1 MERGE
6 IWFDEGNGTAWP
18 MQWYLRDF
26 PNRRSFG
33 RALAGPPDN
42 APIVLVAGDNLGAV
56 EPYMDGYTAQRYS
69 LRWWFPESIYRNFAI
84 APEVPPSQSALK
96 SADNPKDV
104 RAIARSIWPSV
115 SALGSPE
122 GQQHLYRLMMYHDLP
137 TPIGAYTYTLF
148 IRNDLLPLY
157 NEIRY

>member
-1 MERGE
+1 
-6 IWFDEGNGTAWP
+6 
-18 MQWYLRDF
+18 
-26 PNRRSFG
+26 
-33 RALAGPPDN
+33 
-42 APIVLVAGDNLGAV
+42 VLVAGDNLSSV
-56 EPYMDGYTAQRYS
+56 EPYLEGYTAQKYV
-69 LRWWFPESIYRNFAI
+69 LRWWFPESLYRNFAI
-84 APEVPPSQSALK
+84 APEIPPSQSALK

-104 RAIARSIWPSV
+104 RAIARSIWTSV

-122 GQQHLYRLMMYHDLP
+122 GQQHIYRLLMYHDLP